1 MNDIFRKYFYN
12 RIRAFATII
21 IMKKTAERIE
31 TMLTQKIHTID
42 ELLQFMNGLY
52 EKHGARLWYRGE
64 ENAALT
70 LVPSIQ
76 RSRRRLDVERYI
88 TNDFYIRARQI
99 LDNPPAKHNYAAWV
113 SLMQHYG
120 LPTRMLD
127 WSESPLIAAFFATE
141 TYRTTPETDAG
152 VWVLAPHLLNEK
164 EGFGRCIYPI
174 DADTTQE
181 MLLPAFK
188 HNHHNP
194 ELVDRILACSST
206 ENNLRMYSQH
216 SNFTVHN
223 SPQRLEEICDE
234 NMLYKIIIPCDR
246 KKYFIDSL
254 RVFGITEGSVY
265 PDLDHISSDLRDSYG
280 I

>member
-1 MNDIFRKYFYN
+1 MI
-12 RIRAFATII
+12 
-21 IMKKTAERIE
+21 
-31 TMLTQKIHTID
+31 TQEVGTID
-42 ELLQFMNGLY
+42 ALLQFVNSLY
-52 EKHGARLWYRGE
+52 QKHGTRLWYRGE

-76 RSRRRLDVERYI
+76 RSQKRLSAERYI
-88 TNDFYIRARQI
+88 TNDFYIRAKQI
-99 LDNPPAKHNYAAWV
+99 LNNPPAKHNYAGWV

-127 WSESPLIAAFFATE
+127 WSQSPLIAVFFATE
-141 TYRTTPETDAG
+141 TYRETPDTDAC
-152 VWVLAPHLLNEK
+152 VWVLSPGLFNEM
-164 EGFGRCIYPI
+164 EGFGNCIYPI

-188 HNHHNP
+188 HAHHNP
-194 ELVDRILACSST
+194 DLKDKILACSST
-206 ENNLRMYSQH
+206 EKDLRMYAQQ

-223 SPQRLEEICDE
+223 SLRRLEDICDE
-234 NMLYKIIIPCDR
+234 NMLYRIIIPCGR

-254 RVFGITEGSVY
+254 RVFGITQGSIY
-265 PDLDHISSDLRDSYG
+265 PDLDHISKDLNDYYD

>member
-1 MNDIFRKYFYN
+1 M
-12 RIRAFATII
+12 II
-21 IMKKTAERIE
+21 QEVR
-31 TMLTQKIHTID
+31 TMD
-42 ELLQFMNGLY
+42 ELLQFVHNLTQRHGL
-52 EKHGARLWYRGE
+52 RLWYRGE
-64 ENAALT
+64 EDADLS
-70 LVPSIQ
+70 LIPSIQ
-76 RSRRRLDVERYI
+76 RSQKRIDVERYI
-88 TNDFYIRARQI
+88 TNDFYIRAKQI

-127 WSESPLIAAFFATE
+127 WSQSPLIASFFATE
-141 TYRTTPETDAG
+141 TFREMPETDAG
-152 VWVLAPHLLNEK
+152 VWVLVPVRLNEQQ
-164 EGFGRCIYPI
+164 GFGRCIYPI

-194 ELVDRILACSST
+194 DLVNRILACSST
-206 ENNLRMYSQH
+206 DNDLRMYSQQ

-223 SPQRLEEICDE
+223 SLLRLEDICDE
-234 NMLYKIIIPCDR
+234 ETLYKIIIPHEQ
-246 KKYFIDSL
+246 KEYFIDSL

>member
-1 MNDIFRKYFYN
+1 MI
-12 RIRAFATII
+12 
-21 IMKKTAERIE
+21 
-31 TMLTQKIHTID
+31 TQEVGTID
-42 ELLQFMNGLY
+42 ALLQFVNSLY
-52 EKHGARLWYRGE
+52 QKHGTRLWYRGE

-76 RSRRRLDVERYI
+76 RSQKRLSAERYI
-88 TNDFYIRARQI
+88 TNDFYIRAKQI
-99 LDNPPAKHNYAAWV
+99 LNNPPAKHNYAGWV

-127 WSESPLIAAFFATE
+127 WSQSPLIAVFFATE
-141 TYRTTPETDAG
+141 TYRETPDKDAC
-152 VWVLAPHLLNEK
+152 VWVLSPGLFNEM
-164 EGFGRCIYPI
+164 EGFGNCIYPI

-188 HNHHNP
+188 HAHHNP
-194 ELVDRILACSST
+194 DLKDKILACSST
-206 ENNLRMYSQH
+206 EKDLRMYAQQ

-223 SPQRLEEICDE
+223 SLRRLEDICDE
-234 NMLYKIIIPCDR
+234 NMLYRIIIPCGR

-254 RVFGITEGSVY
+254 RVFGITQGSIY
-265 PDLDHISSDLRDSYG
+265 PDLDHISKDLNDYYD

>member
-1 MNDIFRKYFYN
+1 MITQE
-12 RIRAFATII
+12 IR
-21 IMKKTAERIE
+21 
-31 TMLTQKIHTID
+31 TID
-42 ELLQFMNGLY
+42 ELLQFVNGLY
-52 EKHGARLWYRGE
+52 QKHGVRLWYRGE
-64 ENAALT
+64 ENASLT
-70 LVPSIQ
+70 LIPSIQ
-76 RSRRRLDVERYI
+76 RSKKRLEAERYI
-88 TNDFYIRARQI
+88 TNDFYTRARQI
-99 LDNPPAKHNYAAWV
+99 IDNPPAKHNYAGWV

-127 WSESPLIAAFFATE
+127 WSQSPLIAVFFATE
-141 TYRTTPETDAG
+141 TYRELPDKDG
-152 VWVLAPHLLNEK
+152 CVWVLAPGLLNEK
-164 EGFGRCIYPI
+164 EGFGDCIYPI

-188 HNHHNP
+188 HAHHNH
-194 ELVDRILACSST
+194 ELTNRILACSST

-223 SPQRLEEICDE
+223 SLKHLEDICDE

-254 RVFGITEGSVY
+254 RVLGITESFVY
-265 PDLDHISSDLRDSYG
+265 PDLDHRSADLRNEYG